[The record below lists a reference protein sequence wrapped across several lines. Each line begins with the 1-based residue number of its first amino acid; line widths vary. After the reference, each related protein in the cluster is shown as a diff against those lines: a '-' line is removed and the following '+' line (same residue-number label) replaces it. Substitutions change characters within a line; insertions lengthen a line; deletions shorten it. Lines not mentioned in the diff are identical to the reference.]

1 MKTSNAHA
9 IIVLC
14 SHLCKGDGI
23 RPLEPSEWTECADK
37 LLHSKKQPCDMLD
50 FSDDD
55 FSGILGL
62 NQYQIER
69 YNRLRDRSASI
80 AMEYTRLES
89 MGISI
94 TTRADLNYPA
104 LLKKKLSK
112 NSPPLFY
119 YCGDIGIANDEC
131 IGFVGSRNIEPCDAD
146 FTKKIIKSCLD
157 KEFSIVSG
165 GARGV
170 DSTAAETIMRYNGVA
185 IEYVA
190 DSLSRK
196 IKDKDVLRR
205 IRDERLLILSAAIPT
220 AGFNVGMAMQRNKYI
235 YSQSLGTVVVRS
247 DYNKG
252 GTWAGATENLR
263 RNYSH
268 TFCWNNN
275 SYKGNIELI
284 NLGAIPIDDDFNPN
298 DAKKPLKTEH
308 HSENLQQMSFFDTM
322 SIINR
327 KPEVN

>member
-1 MKTSNAHA
+1 MRTNNSHA
-9 IIVLC
+9 IIVMC
-14 SHLCKGDGI
+14 SHLCKNTDVV
-23 RPLEPSEWTECADK
+23 PLEPSEWTVCAEK
-37 LLHSKKQPCDMLD
+37 LLHAQKQPSDILD

-55 FSGILGL
+55 FLKILNL
-62 NQYQIER
+62 DKEQIIR

-80 AMEYTRLES
+80 SMEYTRLES
-89 MGISI
+89 MGIFI
-94 TTRADLNYPA
+94 TTRADSNYPS
-104 LLKKKLSK
+104 LLKKKLYK

-119 YCGDIGIANDEC
+119 YCGDIRIANDDC
-131 IGFVGSRNIEPCDAD
+131 IGFVGSRNIEEVDAE
-146 FTKKIIKSCLD
+146 FTNKLVKECLNN
-157 KEFSIVSG
+157 KFSIVSG

-170 DSTAAETIMRYNGVA
+170 DSTAAETIMQNRGVA

-196 IKDKDVLRR
+196 IKDKEVLRR

-235 YSQSLGTVVVRS
+235 YSQSLGTVIVRS

-263 RNYSH
+263 HKYSH
-268 TFCWNNN
+268 TFCWNNK

-284 NLGAIPIDDDFNPN
+284 KLGAIPIDENFDPNAAKNPLLSKN
-298 DAKKPLKTEH
+298 SD
-308 HSENLQQMSFFDTM
+308 ENLQQMSLFEVL
-322 SIINR
+322 SSR
-327 KPEVN
+327 KKIDD

>member
-1 MKTSNAHA
+1 MKTNNSHA
-9 IIVLC
+9 IIVMC
-14 SHLCKGDGI
+14 SHLCKGADI
-23 RPLEPSEWTECADK
+23 SPLEPSEWTICAEK
-37 LLHSKKQPCDMLD
+37 LLRAKKQPSDILD

-55 FSGILGL
+55 FSNILDL
-62 NQYQIER
+62 DKEQIMR

-80 AMEYTRLES
+80 SMEYTRLES
-89 MGISI
+89 MGIFI

-131 IGFVGSRNIEPCDAD
+131 IGFVGSRNIEQCDAD
-146 FTKKIIKSCLD
+146 FTKKIVKSCLD

-170 DSTAAETIMRYNGVA
+170 DSTAAETIMRHNGVA

-205 IRDERLLILSAAIPT
+205 VRDERLLVLSAAIPT

-252 GTWAGATENLR
+252 GTWAGATENLKH
-263 RNYSH
+263 NYCH

-275 SYKGNIELI
+275 NYKGNMELI
-284 NLGAIPIDDDFNPN
+284 KLGAIPIDDDFDP
-298 DAKKPLKTEH
+298 DGAKKPFITEQH
-308 HSENLQQMSFFDTM
+308 EKKLQQMSFFD
-322 SIINR
+322 
-327 KPEVN
+327 EVSMFNQKSDKK

>member
-1 MKTSNAHA
+1 MKTANSHA
-9 IIVLC
+9 IILLC
-14 SHLCKGDGI
+14 SHLCKGPDVA
-23 RPLEPSEWTECADK
+23 PLEPSEWTGCAEK
-37 LLHSKKQPCDMLD
+37 LLNAKKQPQDILD

-55 FSGILGL
+55 FSEILGL
-62 NQYQIER
+62 DKEQIAR

-80 AMEYTRLES
+80 SIEYTRLES
-89 MGISI
+89 MGIFI
-94 TTRADLNYPA
+94 TTRADPNYPA

-131 IGFVGSRNIEPCDAD
+131 IGFVGSRNIEQCDAE
-146 FTKKIIKSCLD
+146 FTKKIVEACLD
-157 KEFSIVSG
+157 NKFSIVSG

-170 DSTAAETIMRYNGVA
+170 DSTAAETIMQNNGVA

-235 YSQSLGTVVVRS
+235 YSQSLGTVIIRS

-263 RNYSH
+263 HKYSH

-275 SYKGNIELI
+275 SYKGNMELI
-284 NLGAIPIDDDFNPN
+284 KLGAIPIDDDFNPN
-298 DAKKPLKTEH
+298 DAKKPLKIEQ
-308 HSENLQQMSFFDTM
+308 HSENLQQMSFFDVIP
-322 SIINR
+322 IINR
-327 KPEVN
+327 KSEEN